1 MSMTQ
6 HAKRRILYV
15 KKETTAGTYVGSTT
29 LFLVANATIP
39 PESIKFDP
47 KPAITQRNPEFGNSL
62 QGTKSVIGAKE
73 AGISFSSR
81 YIGPSSKG
89 VAGPLSDL
97 FAACFEKEV
106 LVAGTSATSIADAS
120 SQTRLS
126 IGVGSVQEDGL
137 LEVEW
142 AIAGAAGDYEIKA
155 GKIGDPVMVDWKFQ
169 GKIAYEAGTLVA
181 LDDATPNTA
190 ITYIDDDALGF
201 VFMGLTATSG
211 LLSREINNFSF
222 SRGVKV
228 EMETS
233 TTDKAGR
240 GYAKI
245 AEDAPVLKIDP
256 SKVAI
261 ATQNDLGLFLAGTTI
276 SCGLTLTNAAGAT
289 ASFAFP
295 NVQIEAMSD
304 DARGA
309 VSTWGITG
317 SCKKNQTTATS
328 DAYTRV
334 FA

>member
-6 HAKRRILYV
+6 HAKRRVLYV

-29 LFLVANATIP
+29 LFATTNAVIP
-39 PESIKFDP
+39 PDSIKFNP
-47 KPAITQRNPEFGNSL
+47 KPSITQRNPEGNSL
-62 QGTKSVIGAKE
+62 QGTKAVVGAKE
-73 AGISFSSR
+73 AEISFSSR
-81 YIGPSSKG
+81 YFGPASKG
-89 VAGPLSDL
+89 VAGALSDL

-106 LVAGTSATSIADAS
+106 LVAGTSATSIADPN

-126 IGVGSVQEDGL
+126 IGVGSIQEDGL

-142 AIAGAAGDYEIKA
+142 AIAGAAGDYTLKA
-155 GKIGDPVMVDWKFQ
+155 DKIGDPVMVDWKFA
-169 GKIAYEAGTLVA
+169 GKIAYEAGALVA
-181 LDDATPNTA
+181 LDDATPQAA
-190 ITYIDDDALGF
+190 ITWVDDDALGF
-201 VFMGLTATSG
+201 TFMGLTVTTG
-211 LLSREINNFSF
+211 LLAREFNKFEF

-245 AEDAPVLKIDP
+245 SADDPSLKIDP
-256 SKVAI
+256 SKVPV
-261 ATQNDLGLFLAGTTI
+261 ATANDLLALMTGAT
-276 SCGLTLTNAAGAT
+276 SSAGLTLTNAAGAT

-295 NVQIEAMSD
+295 NLQIEAMSD
-304 DARGA
+304 DARDA
-309 VSTWGITG
+309 VSTWGITAK
-317 SCKKNQTTATS
+317 CKKSQTSQTS